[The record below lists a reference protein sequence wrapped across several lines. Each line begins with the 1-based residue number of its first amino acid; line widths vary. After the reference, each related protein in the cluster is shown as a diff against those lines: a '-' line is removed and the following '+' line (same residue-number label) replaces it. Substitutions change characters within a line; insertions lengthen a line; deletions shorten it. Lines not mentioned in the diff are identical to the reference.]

1 MNEWLGEG
9 NPTLHGDYSG
19 SPNKNKN
26 KKTTT
31 TTISDI
37 STAYYSDENGNVYE
51 GQAVADYFNNKN
63 KNKNT
68 ATPTTISLDG
78 TAYTR
83 NADGTIKSNDS
94 YRGGYINFNPNVDYQ
109 AKINEAIANNDYT
122 SAAAYE
128 ASRNAKL
135 NYLNTLGFDTGGNAT
150 TYNYTKVDQNKNWNG
165 GNSYDSI
172 YTDFSSLPSGWKS
185 ANVNGIDYTTDGNLI
200 FAGGSDKSQ
209 GSVVGS
215 SRGVNPETG
224 EMRYNSM
231 DDAKRA
237 AYDSYMGNIGVD
249 RSSFG
254 STQAYYDYMDKN
266 NIIGSDYISQ
276 VMEGTLTSN
285 VMKQADETIK
295 REKAAAAAAAAQ
307 AAKYED
313 DFHDEEYINLPTQ
326 SQEVLEDNSFE
337 TDYRYQEYYDYLEYM
352 KNNERRRL
360 MSMGRMR

>member
-1 MNEWLGEG
+1 MAEWLGEG
-9 NPTLHGDYSG
+9 NPTLHGDYSA
-19 SPNKNKN
+19 SPKKKNKTN
-26 KKTTT
+26 TTT
-31 TTISDI
+31 TTKNYDMPGPLYKDA
-37 STAYYSDENGNVYE
+37 TGTYE
-51 GQAVADYFNNKN
+51 GKDVITAINNQNKAVA
-63 KNKNT
+63 T
-68 ATPTTISLDG
+68 STPTTISLDG

-83 NADGTIKSNDS
+83 NADGTIKTNDS
-94 YRGGYINFNPNVDYQ
+94 YRGSWINIDPKEDYQ
-109 AKINEAIANNDYT
+109 KKLNEAVANKDYT

-135 NYLNTLGFDTGGNAT
+135 NYLNSLGFDTGGNTT
-150 TYNYTKVDQNKNWNG
+150 TYNYTKNSSGNSNG

-185 ANVNGIDYTTDGNLI
+185 ANVNGINYTTDGNLI

-285 VMKQADETIK
+285 VMKQADETVK
-295 REKAAAAAAAAQ
+295 REKAAAAAAATQ

-313 DFHDEEYINLPTQ
+313 DFHDEEYINLPTK